1 MAANV
6 LTKTIKQTYI
16 PGTPGIPAQPGRPGT
31 PARTVTVTE
40 TACGY
45 RPINS
50 SEQSGSFVKNEK
62 VGYSEGAVWVPSG
75 KSRGDSAYEYACA
88 KVTSQQTIPGDPGI
102 PAQPAV
108 PALASKV
115 EQEFNLGWNARG
127 RSRAEFP
134 SGVRAT
140 FKADRTVTG
149 AVVGLNTRYSVT
161 GYADI
166 KFAFYLSHGIAKVL
180 EDGAEQATV
189 GPFASGAE
197 FRVERA
203 NGKVTYFIDGAQVW
217 QSNNDAAPMF
227 LDAALYTGG
236 DFVYDPSIAPLSSGI
251 ASFEPLQAAGS
262 DAPYCYA
269 ALSLHPMAGGG
280 SEIRRS
286 VGVFEPMRAMG
297 GDYAYGGAIC
307 TLQPLEG
314 LGAAEAL
321 RPSLA
326 ICDGVLPLLTGVGSG
341 LSGTIGGSTSQ
352 FEPLL
357 GIASEG
363 SYGDSRAQLHPITGF
378 GRALSE
384 EERRT
389 LVMYSRSGAGGPLR
403 AIGGLVLVLNSSATA
418 VSVLAV
424 TREAFL
430 SLVSEAA
437 ALTSLGVAGR
447 FSLELFSALRSRS
460 TQGEAAEA
468 GAVWVVNAE
477 TGATTRYENFDFNS
491 YAKIGD
497 TYFGCK
503 ADGIYQLDGDTD
515 AGDPIQAMV
524 SFGKQNFGTSAL
536 KRITN
541 AYVGTSGEGKLFLK
555 IIAEGEEYIYAAR
568 SYDEH
573 LQVQRFDTGK
583 GLRTNWLEFELYN
596 ADGEDFELAS
606 VEFAAVPLSRRI

>member
-16 PGTPGIPAQPGRPGT
+16 PGTPGIPARPGRPGT

-40 TACGY
+40 TVCGY

-62 VGYSEGAVWVPSG
+62 GGYSDRAVWVPSG
-75 KSRGDSAYEYACA
+75 KSRGGSAYEYACA

-166 KFAFYLSHGIAKVL
+166 KFAFYLSHGIANVM
-180 EDGAEQATV
+180 EDGAVQATV

-236 DFVYDPSIAPLSSGI
+236 DSVYDPSIAPLSSGI

-341 LSGTIGGSTSQ
+341 LGGTIGGSTSQ
-352 FEPLL
+352 VEPLL
-357 GIASEG
+357 GIASDRP
-363 SYGDSRAQLHPITGF
+363 YG
-378 GRALSE
+378 
-384 EERRT
+384 
-389 LVMYSRSGAGGPLR
+389 
-403 AIGGLVLVLNSSATA
+403 A
-418 VSVLAV
+418 VSAAFEPMHGYG
-424 TREAFL
+424 RELDDAERSLIVMFSGSHVRSEMEPAGVL
-430 SLVSEAA
+430 SL
-437 ALTSLGVAGR
+437 
-447 FSLELFSALRSRS
+447 
-460 TQGEAAEA
+460 
-468 GAVWVVNAE
+468 
-477 TGATTRYENFDFNS
+477 
-491 YAKIGD
+491 IH
-497 TYFGCK
+497 
-503 ADGIYQLDGDTD
+503 I
-515 AGDPIQAMV
+515 
-524 SFGKQNFGTSAL
+524 
-536 KRITN
+536 
-541 AYVGTSGEGKLFLK
+541 
-555 IIAEGEEYIYAAR
+555 
-568 SYDEH
+568 
-573 LQVQRFDTGK
+573 
-583 GLRTNWLEFELYN
+583 
-596 ADGEDFELAS
+596 
-606 VEFAAVPLSRRI
+606 